1 MPLPRLLAA
10 GTTLLAVAMSV
21 ATPGACAQAAGGAAL
36 KPGLWE
42 MTSKVAAATPET
54 MQALALAQQQMAT
67 LQPDQRRAID
77 QMLAQHGVKMEL
89 AEGGGVK
96 VNFCLTREQAANPR
110 LPSGQPG
117 QCSNTQTPVPGG
129 MNIAFK
135 CSKPQSSGTGQVI
148 FDGDSGY
155 SMRMNVDSTL
165 QGQAQQ
171 MTVESTGRWL
181 ASDCGGTPPV
191 R

>member
-1 MPLPRLLAA
+1 MNTPRLFAVVAA
-10 GTTLLAVAMSV
+10 ASLSAACM
-21 ATPGACAQAAGGAAL
+21 GAAHGAAL

-42 MTSKVAAATPET
+42 MTSKVAAANPET

-67 LQPDQRRAID
+67 LPPDQRRAVD

-96 VNFCLTREQAANPR
+96 VNFCLTKEQAENPR
-110 LPSGQPG
+110 LPAGQPG
-117 QCSNTQTPVPGG
+117 QCSTTQTPVPGG
-129 MNIAFK
+129 MNVAFK

-148 FDGDSGY
+148 YDGDSGY
-155 SMRMNVDSTL
+155 SMRMNVDSTV
-165 QGQAQQ
+165 QGQVQH
-171 MTVESTGRWL
+171 MTVESMGRWL
-181 ASDCGGTPPV
+181 ASDCGSTPPV